1 VGHAHHIFIATA
13 TEVDHHQV
21 LAGQCRRTL
30 GDFRQGV
37 GGFQGG
43 DDALLA
49 AADLEGFQR
58 FVIGGRDVLD
68 PPLLVQPGVLGAD
81 AGVVAIRRGCRR

>member
-1 VGHAHHIFIATA
+1 MLGHAVHVLVTTSA
-13 TEVDHHQV
+13 EVDHHQV

-30 GDFRQGV
+30 GDFCQGV

-58 FVIGGRDVLD
+58 FVIGGTDVI
-68 PPLLVQPGVLGAD
+68 D
-81 AGVVAIRRGCRR
+81 AANIVKP